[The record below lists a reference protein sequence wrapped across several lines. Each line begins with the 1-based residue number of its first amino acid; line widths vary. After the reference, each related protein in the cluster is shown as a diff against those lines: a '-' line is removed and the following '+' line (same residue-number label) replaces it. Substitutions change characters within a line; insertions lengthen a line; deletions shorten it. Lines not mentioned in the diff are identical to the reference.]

1 MKTKTFLS
9 SLVGARSS
17 RRGGARS
24 LSELCDDVRRRRG
37 AIGWSLMYLVFGGG
51 LVGAVV
57 IYLLV
62 KMIGG

>member
-1 MKTKTFLS
+1 MSVFGVAGLA
-9 SLVGARSS
+9 VA
-17 RRGGARS
+17 
-24 LSELCDDVRRRRG
+24 VG
-37 AIGWSLMYLVFGGG
+37 AIGWSLAYLVFGGG

>member
-1 MKTKTFLS
+1 MKTRITS
-9 SLVGARSS
+9 QVGTRFRRAVA
-17 RRGGARS
+17 RRGGWQG
-24 LSELCDDVRRRRG
+24 RRG
-37 AIGWSLMYLVFGGG
+37 AIGWSLAYLVFGGG

>member
-1 MKTKTFLS
+1 M
-9 SLVGARSS
+9 V
-17 RRGGARS
+17 RRGGWRG
-24 LSELCDDVRRRRG
+24 RRG
-37 AIGWSLMYLVFGGG
+37 AIGWSLAYLVFGGG